1 MLFIRNLFISLYYI
15 IYPNSKNIMFKNDDT
30 NDKDEDCIICNCNLC
45 YNIRNISNFFL
56 RKLKIV

>member
-15 IYPNSKNIMFKNDDT
+15 IYPNSKNIMFENDDYT
-30 NDKDEDCIICNCNLC
+30 DEDCITCNCNLC
-45 YNIRNISNFFL
+45 YNIRNISNFFV